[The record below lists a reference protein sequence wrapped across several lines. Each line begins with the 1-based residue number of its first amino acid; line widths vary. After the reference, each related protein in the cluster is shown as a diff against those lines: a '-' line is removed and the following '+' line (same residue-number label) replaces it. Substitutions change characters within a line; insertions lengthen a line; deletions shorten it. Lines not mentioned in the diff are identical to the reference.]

1 MQFECN
7 DLWYF
12 PQAHIQI
19 DQIQIFKERE
29 VIRTIPGK
37 PTKPKSLDNK

>member
-19 DQIQIFKERE
+19 DQIQIFKR
-29 VIRTIPGK
+29 GK
-37 PTKPKSLDNK
+37 LLALYPVNQLNLNR